1 MSNSLDTREKI
12 VIGGAARSGSTYLQY
27 LLTSQYK
34 ESGLFVRK
42 THLELDH
49 LDRVKNPDN
58 EETWIVPIRKPKN
71 TAKSILAWAT
81 HKDSTKFLDE
91 AYVTTTP
98 LYGTLDSITRLW
110 ETMLLDKHKFIFLD
124 FDFLISNKKYVQS
137 KLEFY
142 IPRLLKEK
150 HSNEISEEEIK
161 EKLETDDKNRFSTE
175 PEYLNMGHLPR
186 KKSEIYEKLEILFE
200 SDIYV
205 RRFQYLNSLYS
216 ELVSWSY
223 FQDKKIK

>member
-1 MSNSLDTREKI
+1 MSSSLDTREKI

-34 ESGLFVRK
+34 ESELFIRK

-49 LDRVKNPDN
+49 LERIKNPDS
-58 EETWIVPIRKPKN
+58 EETWIVPIRTPKS

-81 HKDSTKFLDE
+81 HKDSTKFLE
-91 AYVTTTP
+91 QTYITTTP

-110 ETMLLDKHKFIFLD
+110 ETILLDKNKFILLD
-124 FDFLISNKKYVQS
+124 FDLLTSNKKYVQS

-142 IPRLLKEK
+142 IPRLLEEK
-150 HSNEISEEEIK
+150 HDNEISEKEIK
-161 EKLETDDKNRFSTE
+161 EKLEIDDKNSFPTE
-175 PEYLNMGHLPR
+175 SDYLNMGHLPR
-186 KKSEIYEKLEILFE
+186 EKSEIYENLTTLFE
-200 SDIYV
+200 SDIYA